1 MAHQG
6 EPPVGGSAGDV
17 ARGEQRFEPCGS
29 GLGRQELEAEP
40 GGEVQRMAGVQAFER
55 GGYERRFDPVWLQ
68 ASEGEKPFF
77 EEEFDLA
84 AQPVAQE
91 RDAQRLGE
99 RRFQGEQETVLRFP
113 PQQHERGYAPF
124 GREERCPAGFA
135 DGQGAYV
142 VRQEIVQQGGGVWPF
157 CLQNGQRRQR
167 HDAEGVLWRRRSEHF
182 VAGGAAAVLGE
193 GFGELGSQGHRNDR
207 RTELLTQSL

>member
-6 EPPVGGSAGDV
+6 EPPVDGSAGDV

-84 AQPVAQE
+84 AQPGSAG
-91 RDAQRLGE
+91 A
-99 RRFQGEQETVLRFP
+99 RR
-113 PQQHERGYAPF
+113 
-124 GREERCPAGFA
+124 
-135 DGQGAYV
+135 
-142 VRQEIVQQGGGVWPF
+142 
-157 CLQNGQRRQR
+157 
-167 HDAEGVLWRRRSEHF
+167 
-182 VAGGAAAVLGE
+182 AAA
-193 GFGELGSQGHRNDR
+193 R
-207 RTELLTQSL
+207 RAPLPGRAGNGLALPATAA